1 MTLLSVLY
9 RALKLTEWKLSSSTK
24 LLWFVLFCL
33 LLSPFWEKRKIQ
45 KKYPWIEIYI
55 FVRLKKWSSEIRKR
69 KRLQTIIHTMHSA
82 RYSAIPLSTVLFLS
96 ALGLPSCNKM
106 DSWALNFIGPF
117 AKKNNNLTLL
127 FSKKLCDWII
137 YSEWPGSCSR
147 TVNQHIRKCM
157 QHGVE
162 NMYSGVYRDKEG
174 QGSDDTI

>member
-1 MTLLSVLY
+1 MICFILFIVVCMRSGKREKFRKNILGLKY
-9 RALKLTEWKLSSSTK
+9 IFLFALRNGFLRSEKEKGYK
-24 LLWFVLFCL
+24 LLFIRDYA
-33 LLSPFWEKRKIQ
+33 LSKILC
-45 KKYPWIEIYI
+45 Y
-55 FVRLKKWSSEIRKR
+55 
-69 KRLQTIIHTMHSA
+69 
-82 RYSAIPLSTVLFLS
+82 PLSTVLFLS

-147 TVNQHIRKCM
+147 TVNQYIRKCM

-162 NMYSGVYRDKEG
+162 NMHSGVYGDKEG
-174 QGSDDTI
+174 QGSGDTI